1 MFPNNYDISSVQ
13 PIVAASEGTTVFGD
27 QRNVR
32 EEPRK
37 FDKEVNAARAHD
49 LVALK
54 RGGSSAKTNFPE
66 SHYKTALEAM
76 STDMTQTDVV
86 DSVRIDSSTAKWEA
100 IFVTSS
106 DDNKSLGLFDTE
118 EEAARAY
125 DVESIRLK
133 GYDAIT
139 NFNIRFYNVEAIL
152 KGVTDPEKVIYQSQ
166 DTVPVE
172 AMQPLEV
179 LQNII
184 DQGSS
189 KMLYGTTTDTFGSNV
204 FQRPISGNTE
214 EQENYVAFASQGR
227 ENDPNRN
234 LSLVTEGQPLVY
246 GRSGEDDGQG
256 GSSASSMCFEDELTN
271 AYKKFIKRS

>member
-1 MFPNNYDISSVQ
+1 MHLCKQTQKRKQQGHIYDI
-13 PIVAASEGTTVFGD
+13 
-27 QRNVR
+27 
-32 EEPRK
+32 
-37 FDKEVNAARAHD
+37 
-49 LVALK
+49 
-54 RGGSSAKTNFPE
+54 
-66 SHYKTALEAM
+66 
-76 STDMTQTDVV
+76 
-86 DSVRIDSSTAKWEA
+86 
-100 IFVTSS
+100 
-106 DDNKSLGLFDTE
+106 
-118 EEAARAY
+118 
-125 DVESIRLK
+125 ESIRFR
-133 GYDAIT
+133 GCNAIT
-139 NFNIRFYNVEAIL
+139 NFNIRLFYNVEAIL

>member
-1 MFPNNYDISSVQ
+1 M
-13 PIVAASEGTTVFGD
+13 
-27 QRNVR
+27 
-32 EEPRK
+32 
-37 FDKEVNAARAHD
+37 
-49 LVALK
+49 
-54 RGGSSAKTNFPE
+54 
-66 SHYKTALEAM
+66 
-76 STDMTQTDVV
+76 
-86 DSVRIDSSTAKWEA
+86 
-100 IFVTSS
+100 
-106 DDNKSLGLFDTE
+106 
-118 EEAARAY
+118 
-125 DVESIRLK
+125 K